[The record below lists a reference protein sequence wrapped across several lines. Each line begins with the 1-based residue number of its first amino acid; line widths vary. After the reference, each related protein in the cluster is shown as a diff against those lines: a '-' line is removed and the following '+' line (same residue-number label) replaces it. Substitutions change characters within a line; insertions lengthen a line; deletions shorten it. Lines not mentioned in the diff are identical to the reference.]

1 MHTRLRHAY
10 FGLIAGFVT
19 GLLPALFMLS
29 SGSWVWALYV
39 IGGFMLVEASV
50 GFLLPKKATNFFIDL
65 MVGFFENASI

>member
-1 MHTRLRHAY
+1 MDTRLRHAY

-19 GLLPALFMLS
+19 GLLPALLLLS

-65 MVGFFENASI
+65 MVGFFENANI